1 MIGTAARDR
10 RDERRFARPQ
20 IRRNFQSSRRV
31 GGQLAADDHAGL
43 QDLRAHERLAHRVA
57 PSVRCRELAHSVNSA
72 TKSTCRNDERSE
84 RTRRRA
90 LCFLASLTVLVGA
103 RRWSSMKSA
112 TSGTGRSASQSPLS
126 VPAVDGEV
134 FGTEHRQI
142 AQAVEHTGQRLA
154 ASADRNRDSR
164 MGSPASG
171 ERNGDFNR
179 TTVGLDTRGRCVIEL
194 GLRPVRIC

>member
-10 RDERRFARPQ
+10 GDERRSARLQ
-20 IRRNFQSSRRV
+20 ILRNFQASRRV
-31 GGQLAADDHAGL
+31 GRQLAADDRTRF
-43 QDLRAHERLAHRVA
+43 QDLRAHERLAH
-57 PSVRCRELAHSVNSA
+57 PSLLRRRELPNSVNSA
-72 TKSTCRNDERSE
+72 TKSTCRNDRWGERI
-84 RTRRRA
+84 RRRA

-112 TSGTGRSASQSPLS
+112 TSGTGRSASQSPSS

-134 FGTEHRQI
+134 FGTEHGQI
-142 AQAVEHTGQRLA
+142 AHAVEHTGQRLA

-194 GLRPVRIC
+194 GLRPVSIC